1 MHILLPPSETKADLG
16 AAYGGMEANPVATAG
31 SVVTTAAAA
40 AAGPGPVDLAD
51 LSVRGLTVARR
62 AVLSALVAVSKRG
75 DHGLGLLGLAP
86 GQRAELARNVALR
99 QAPAFPAA
107 SIYTGVLY
115 ASLDLPT
122 LPPEAV
128 ARLDRSVLVFSGL
141 WGVVRLADRIPPYR
155 CSIGVTLP
163 GVGGLAAHWRRALA
177 RPMSAIVGD
186 DLVLDLR
193 STGYA
198 TMWTPTR
205 ASIGRTAA
213 VRVLHER
220 IVDGVARRS
229 VVSHFN
235 KATKG
240 RIVRDLATAGAEP
253 RTPDELATVLRDL
266 KYRVDH
272 EPAGRRPARLD
283 VIVSEL

>member
-1 MHILLPPSETKADLG
+1 VHILLPPSETKADPG
-16 AAYGGMEANPVATAG
+16 SAAELTARPVPVEIAG
-31 SVVTTAAAA
+31 
-40 AAGPGPVDLAD
+40 
-51 LSVRGLTVARR
+51 LSVRGLTAARR

-75 DHGLGLLGLAP
+75 DTGLDVLGLGA
-86 GQRAELARNVALR
+86 GQRDELVRNVALR
-99 QAPAFPAA
+99 QAPAYPAA
-107 SIYTGVLY
+107 EIYTGVLY
-115 ASLDLPT
+115 ASLDIPT
-122 LPPEAV
+122 LPRGALAALE
-128 ARLDRSVLVFSGL
+128 RSVLVFSGL
-141 WGVVRLADRIPPYR
+141 WGVVRLTDRVPPYR

-177 RPMSAIVGD
+177 RPMRAVVAD

-198 TMWTPTR
+198 TMWPPAGT
-205 ASIGRTAA
+205 AIGRTAT

-220 IVDGVARRS
+220 LVDGVARRS

-240 RIVRDLATAGAEP
+240 RIVRDLATAGVEP
-253 RTPDELATVLRDL
+253 HTPDELATALRDL
-266 KYRVDH
+266 KYRVEH

>member
-1 MHILLPPSETKADLG
+1 VHILLPPSETKADLTPAG
-16 AAYGGMEANPVATAG
+16 PAASGTHANPVPAAG
-31 SVVTTAAAA
+31 PAVTA
-40 AAGPGPVDLAD
+40 AAGPRPVDIGG
-51 LSVRGLTVARR
+51 LSVRGLTAARR
-62 AVLSALVAVSKRG
+62 AVLSALIAVSKRG
-75 DHGLGLLGLAP
+75 DSGLDALGLAP
-86 GQRAELARNVALR
+86 GQRAELSRNVALR
-99 QAPAFPAA
+99 RAPAFPAG
-107 SIYTGVLY
+107 SIYSGVLY
-115 ASLDLPT
+115 ASLDIPT
-122 LPPEAV
+122 LPPDAV
-128 ARLDRSVLVFSGL
+128 ARLERSVLVFSGL
-141 WGVVRLADRIPPYR
+141 WGVVRLSDRIPPYR

-177 RPMSAIVGD
+177 RPMTAIVGD

-198 TMWTPTR
+198 TMWAPTG
-205 ASIGRTAA
+205 ATISRTAA

-253 RTPDELATVLRDL
+253 HTPDELATALRDL
-266 KYRVDH
+266 KYRVEQ
-272 EPAGRRPARLD
+272 EPAAQRPARLD